1 MQPSVATCMY
11 KTFKKHK
18 STFIFLIKLGLKAKM
33 KDQTIEGK
41 RNVR

>member
-18 STFIFLIKLGLKAKM
+18 STFIFLIELGLKAEV
-33 KDQTIEGK
+33 KDWIIEGK